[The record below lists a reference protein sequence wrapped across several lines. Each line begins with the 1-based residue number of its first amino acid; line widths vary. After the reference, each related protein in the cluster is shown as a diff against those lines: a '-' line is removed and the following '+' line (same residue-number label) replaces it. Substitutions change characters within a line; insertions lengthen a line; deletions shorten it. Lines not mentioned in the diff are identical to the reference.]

1 MNRGDD
7 GSAQRRQALAAAV
20 EQVAHGDRA
29 ALKTVYDMTSAKL
42 LGVILRIVRDRE
54 TSEDVLQDVYVKV
67 WRRAG
72 RFDPAVASPVTWL
85 CVIARN
91 AAIDCARRESR
102 GDPVV
107 SRPAEAMEEIED
119 DTIAGILARDPEDP
133 ANDFLCDME
142 DHERVRLCIE
152 QLQNEHR
159 RTIRLAFFDGLSHS
173 QLAERIG
180 APLGT
185 VKSWIRRGLAS
196 LKGCLGGE

>member
-102 GDPVV
+102 GDSVV

-119 DTIAGILARDPEDP
+119 DAIAAD
-133 ANDFLCDME
+133 DFLCDME

-173 QLAERIG
+173 QLADRIG

>member
-1 MNRGDD
+1 MQTGHT
-7 GSAQRRQALAAAV
+7 GVAAQRRQALVAAV
-20 EQVAHGDRA
+20 QQVARGDRE

-54 TSEDVLQDVYVKV
+54 TSEDVLQDVYIKV

-72 RFDPAVASPVTWL
+72 RFDPGRSSPVTWL

-91 AAIDCARRESR
+91 AAIDCARRQGRSE
-102 GDPVV
+102 PVV
-107 SRPAEAMEEIED
+107 TEPAEAMDEIED
-119 DTIAGILARDPEDP
+119 DTIAADDL
-133 ANDFLCDME
+133 LCDME
-142 DHERVRLCIE
+142 DHERVRRCIE

-159 RTIRLAFFDGLSHS
+159 NTIRLAFFDGLSHS

-185 VKSWIRRGLAS
+185 IKSWIRRGLAS
-196 LKGCLGGE
+196 LKGCMGGE

>member
-1 MNRGDD
+1 MERGDT
-7 GSAQRRQALAAAV
+7 GAAAQRRQALATAV
-20 EQVAHGDRA
+20 ERVARGDRA
-29 ALKTVYDMTSAKL
+29 ALKIVYDMTSAKL

-72 RFDPAVASPVTWL
+72 RFDPARSSPVTWL

-91 AAIDCARRESR
+91 AAIDCARREGRIDKVGSP
-102 GDPVV
+102 PVG
-107 SRPAEAMEEIED
+107 AIEEIED
-119 DTIAGILARDPEDP
+119 DTIAADDL
-133 ANDFLCDME
+133 LCDME
-142 DHERVRLCIE
+142 DHERIRLCIE

-173 QLAERIG
+173 QLADRIG